1 MKRLLQLILFSIFTI
16 TSIEALA
23 LDRTKVVDDANDV
36 APLLIGQSAPDI
48 ILFSS
53 DGTPFEL
60 KQKLAQKPTVL
71 LFYRG
76 GWCPFCN
83 AQLSQIQEI
92 EKDLLKLGYQLLA
105 ISPDTPS
112 ALQKTSKDKN
122 LSYELIS
129 DYQLKATTQ
138 FGLAYHIPK
147 AYDDKIQ
154 SIGGKTA
161 RLAGDDKSILPVPAV
176 FIFDTDGTIKF
187 QYSNPNYKVRIHPEL
202 LLTAARLALEEK

>member
-1 MKRLLQLILFSIFTI
+1 MKRLLQLTLIALMMTVSVST
-16 TSIEALA
+16 LA
-23 LDRTKVVDDANDV
+23 LDRTKVVDDPNNV
-36 APLLIGQSAPDI
+36 SPLMIGQSAPDI

-53 DGTPFEL
+53 DGTPFNL
-60 KQKLAQKPTVL
+60 RQKIAQKPTVL

-92 EKDLLKLGYQLLA
+92 EDELSEMGYQLLA

-112 ALQKTSKDKN
+112 ALQKTSKDKE

-138 FGLAYHIPK
+138 FGLAFHISEDYNSK
-147 AYDDKIQ
+147 VK

-161 RLAGDDKSILPVPAV
+161 RLAGDDKSTLPVPAV
-176 FIFDTDGTIKF
+176 YIFDTDGMIQF
-187 QYSNPNYKVRIHPEL
+187 QYANPNYKVRIKPEL
-202 LLTAARLALEEK
+202 LLTAARLALEE